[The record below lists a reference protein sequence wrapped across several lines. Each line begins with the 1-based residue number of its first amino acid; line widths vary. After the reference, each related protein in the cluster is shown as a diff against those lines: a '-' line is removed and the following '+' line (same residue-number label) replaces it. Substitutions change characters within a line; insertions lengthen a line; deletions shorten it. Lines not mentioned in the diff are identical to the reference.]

1 MAAARASKV
10 CPQARIPRDIDA
22 LTKPKLLAAIAS
34 AGVGRENERIA
45 QLYYVERLP
54 QVDVA
59 AEILLGRGYKISGS
73 DMKESPITQKLRT
86 LGADAVGMSTACEC
100 IAARHMGL
108 RVAGIS
114 CISNLAAGIS
124 AAPLSHAEVQE
135 TAARVGRD
143 FERLLCAVVRAL

>member
-59 AEILLGRGYKISGS
+59 AEILLGRATIQRRLPMIKNK
-73 DMKESPITQKLRT
+73 MEF
-86 LGADAVGMSTACEC
+86 
-100 IAARHMGL
+100 AAKHL
-108 RVAGIS
+108 K
-114 CISNLAAGIS
+114 
-124 AAPLSHAEVQE
+124 Q
-135 TAARVGRD
+135 
-143 FERLLCAVVRAL
+143 